1 MHHPVK
7 LYNRA
12 AIVLLCFC
20 VGFVCSADVFAICL
34 SDGHPGGAAI
44 HYVTH
49 QASSAGQGSHS
60 SGCHADQFSDENRCV
75 DIELSHLGK
84 TLRPACQCQPL
95 AVIDS
100 GAFLDVGV
108 MADFF
113 NRRSA
118 PDTSLP
124 AFSPP
129 IFLQTQSFLN

>member
-1 MHHPVK
+1 MNNHAKTYH
-7 LYNRA
+7 RA
-12 AIVLLCFC
+12 AILLLCFC
-20 VGFVCSADVFAICL
+20 MVFICIADVFAVCL
-34 SDGHPGGAAI
+34 SDAHPGAAAI

-49 QASSAGQGSHS
+49 QGTSDGQERHGP
-60 SGCHADQFSDENRCV
+60 GCDADQFSDENRCV

-84 TLRPACQCQPL
+84 TLRPASQCQPL
-95 AVIDS
+95 TVIDS

-108 MADFF
+108 MADFLH
-113 NRRSA
+113 RRPA